1 MDDGWLESNMAAR
14 DDIAADASD
23 ADERQMRRQTNKE

>member
-1 MDDGWLESNMAAR
+1 MDDGWMESNMAAR

-23 ADERQMRRQTNKE
+23 VDERRTRRQTNKE